1 MSIEGSIVKGDY
13 TPFWGSLEWEIKIDF
28 NLEKLDD
35 FEITFKNKSQQENT
49 FEVNELCSVAQ
60 LFMRT
65 LDLDEKFGDKLAITR
80 LSNFLAEYLGKYLA
94 PIYPDEVVDCLQ
106 DKKDRVQVK
115 VKKMTTTDFYE
126 ALDFDEE
133 DLAINFKQYYEDISA
148 LTFSEDEEELDTTN
162 FAKYFR
168 FLNNNYQISFKNS
181 YMISGQQTES
191 DNEEIF
197 DKTDSKNIFLCK
209 NRITNDKENNMEEL
223 VCIATIP
230 LGVRVK
236 DVRAKI
242 FAPDNSELGVFQPT
256 EINSTE
262 SNTIQIL
269 WKLDSLKS
277 MHSVEFSHF
286 LSKRVINIAEI
297 TVNNKR
303 EYLVYFEDIKDLE
316 KESSKVNFPSLID
329 LSKDESVNKLV
340 SIFPCEISFDK
351 NSEFYDYIESLELV
365 DKFREITWTSEFCSM
380 NNELSQENNVIFL
393 SNVDLLEEIKER
405 SELPLEEEII
415 DDSTTESEVVE
426 PEFTED
432 SDLDTESDIDLQDE
446 KVAVEEVEQS
456 EKEVETDSES
466 STDDLEEVLSSS
478 DPVLLYNS
486 KGILDHISE
495 LDDLSLFLR
504 LRVPER
510 ERFTVILMNPFEMVA
525 AHIEGGSLFDQP
537 FRKFKLPL
545 MKIEGTWV
553 LKVQFLEEQIGS
565 TTQYSLKI
573 K

>member
-28 NLEKLDD
+28 DLEKLDD

-49 FEVNELCSVAQ
+49 FEVKELCSVAQ

-65 LDLDEKFGDKLAITR
+65 LDLDEKFGDKLAVTR

-94 PIYPDEVVDCLQ
+94 PIYPDDVVNCLQ

-115 VKKMTTTDFYE
+115 VKKMTTMDFYE
-126 ALDFDEE
+126 ALEFDEE
-133 DLAINFKQYYEDISA
+133 DLSINFNQYYEDISI
-148 LTFSEDEEELDTTN
+148 LTYSEDDEDLDTAN
-162 FAKYFR
+162 FAKYFG

-181 YMISGQQTES
+181 YMISGQQTET
-191 DNEEIF
+191 DNEEFF
-197 DKTDSKNIFLCK
+197 DKSYSKNIFLCK

-230 LGVRVK
+230 YGVRVE

-256 EINSTE
+256 EIKSTE
-262 SNTIQIL
+262 SNTIQVI
-269 WKLDSLKS
+269 WKLDILKS

-286 LSKRVINIAEI
+286 ISKRVINIAEF

-303 EYLVYFEDIKDLE
+303 EYIVYFEDIQDLE
-316 KESSKVNFPSLID
+316 KESSKVNFRPLID
-329 LSKDESVNKLV
+329 LSKGESVNKLV
-340 SIFPCEISFDK
+340 SIFPCEIGFDK
-351 NSEFYDYIESLELV
+351 NSEFYDYIESQELFE
-365 DKFREITWTSEFCSM
+365 KFREIKWTNDFCSL
-380 NNELSQENNVIFL
+380 NNEFSQENNVIFL
-393 SNVDLLEEIKER
+393 SNLDLLEEIKQR
-405 SELPLEEEII
+405 SELPEEEELI
-415 DDSTTESEVVE
+415 DVSTTEDEGIA
-426 PEFTED
+426 PEFID
-432 SDLDTESDIDLQDE
+432 DNDLDTESDIDLQDE
-446 KVAVEEVEQS
+446 KVAVEEVQET
-456 EKEVETDSES
+456 EKEIKSDTK
-466 STDDLEEVLSSS
+466 STPEELEEVLSSS

-486 KGILDHISE
+486 NGILDHISD

-504 LRVPER
+504 LIVPEG
-510 ERFTVILMNPFEMVA
+510 ERFIVILMNPFEMVA
-525 AHIEGGSLFDQP
+525 AHIEGGNLSDQP

>member
-1 MSIEGSIVKGDY
+1 
-13 TPFWGSLEWEIKIDF
+13 
-28 NLEKLDD
+28 
-35 FEITFKNKSQQENT
+35 
-49 FEVNELCSVAQ
+49 
-60 LFMRT
+60 
-65 LDLDEKFGDKLAITR
+65 
-80 LSNFLAEYLGKYLA
+80 
-94 PIYPDEVVDCLQ
+94 
-106 DKKDRVQVK
+106 
-115 VKKMTTTDFYE
+115 
-126 ALDFDEE
+126 
-133 DLAINFKQYYEDISA
+133 
-148 LTFSEDEEELDTTN
+148 
-162 FAKYFR
+162 
-168 FLNNNYQISFKNS
+168 
-181 YMISGQQTES
+181 
-191 DNEEIF
+191 
-197 DKTDSKNIFLCK
+197 
-209 NRITNDKENNMEEL
+209 MEEL